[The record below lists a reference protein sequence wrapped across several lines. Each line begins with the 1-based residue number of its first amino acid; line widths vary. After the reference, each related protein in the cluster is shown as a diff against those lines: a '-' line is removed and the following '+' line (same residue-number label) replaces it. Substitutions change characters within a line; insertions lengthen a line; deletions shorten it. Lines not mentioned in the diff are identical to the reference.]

1 MQMSDDFA
9 RYLLFLGRVLAK
21 ARVEL
26 EADGPPPPEAS
37 ASESEDD
44 EEDLARFFG
53 EFLPQG
59 TRQTKLATKGRS
71 TADPAHRPFVGT

>member
-9 RYLLFLGRVLAK
+9 RYLLFLVRVLSR

-26 EADGPPPPEAS
+26 EAA

-53 EFLPQG
+53 DFRPQG
-59 TRQTKLATKGRS
+59 TMPAKLATKGRS
-71 TADPAHRPFVGT
+71 TADPTHRPLVGT